1 MGNNTGGC
9 DMGHMMGRGWQV
21 LHAPE
26 FNSFYHIKN
35 DWNIVKILDLI
46 LTH

>member
-1 MGNNTGGC
+1 MDAKDC
-9 DMGHMMGRGWQV
+9 MA

-26 FNSFYHIKN
+26 FNLFYHIKN